1 MSWVVQRRH
10 HRCSALGIRITPG
23 PGNLIVPALPPRVPC
38 HREEAKKSQGYYE
51 VLPVSLLPLPPL
63 VLSKTK
69 QSDSVDSCSG
79 VRVTRFDTEAWERSL
94 PSLDSRHSAIP
105 LLSPACSTVGAR
117 LEVTVGSTE
126 GVAVA
131 CGGSSREPPQ
141 ATAVIRDM
149 ITERATI
156 CFLMA
161 RIFKAIL
168 AALAAR
174 SLSSPLT

>member
-1 MSWVVQRRH
+1 MVF
-10 HRCSALGIRITPG
+10 
-23 PGNLIVPALPPRVPC
+23 
-38 HREEAKKSQGYYE
+38 
-51 VLPVSLLPLPPL
+51 VLPGSRQSYRASFAYASPMSSKGKQEVPGILRGTTSVAASKPPL

-126 GVAVA
+126 GVAVGA
-131 CGGSSREPPQ
+131 RVGGGSSREPPQ
-141 ATAVIRDM
+141 ATVLIMDM

-156 CFLMA
+156 NFFDGEDIQGNPGCLS
-161 RIFKAIL
+161 
-168 AALAAR
+168 R
-174 SLSSPLT
+174 SIAVFTINMTPPAVW